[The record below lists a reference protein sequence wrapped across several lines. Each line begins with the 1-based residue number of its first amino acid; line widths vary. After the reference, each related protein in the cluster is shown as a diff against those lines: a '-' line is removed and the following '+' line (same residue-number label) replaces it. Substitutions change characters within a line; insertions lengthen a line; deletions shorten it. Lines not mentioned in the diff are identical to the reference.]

1 MENAMKRSI
10 MQVLVKG
17 SVEALEFYK
26 KAFNAEV
33 ICSYLNDDGSY
44 MHAELNVY
52 GQVLAISEI
61 DNDVNV
67 GNPMMFCFHFGDGGE
82 EKIRT
87 AYEVLKKD
95 AIQCTPVGP
104 CDYSP
109 CQFVLLD
116 KFGVNWCLFV

>member
-1 MENAMKRSI
+1 MKRSL

-33 ICSYLNDDGSY
+33 ISTYLNDDGTF

-52 GQVLAISEI
+52 GQVLALSEI
-61 DNDVNV
+61 DNDVHV
-67 GNPMMFCFHFGDGGE
+67 GNTMMFCFHFEPGDE
-82 EKIRT
+82 DKIRI
-87 AYEVLKKD
+87 AYEVLKED
-95 AIQCTPVGP
+95 AIHCTPLGP
-104 CDYSP
+104 CDYSS
-109 CQFVLLD
+109 CQFMLLD